1 VLLHDLLHESGSIY
15 VHLDWHTVHYCRIVL
30 DEIFGQERM
39 RNELVWGYHR
49 FGVGQQKQFTRA
61 HDTILWYSKGEGW
74 TFNLDKIRVPY
85 SQKTLDNF
93 KGGIGGSGFGAGELN
108 EKGKIPE
115 DHMVIA
121 PAYKSLNEVLP
132 YPTQKPEALLERIMK
147 ATSNEND
154 FVLDCFCGSGTTAAV
169 AEKLGRRWIACDLS
183 RFAIHTTRKRLLSIP
198 NVRPFIV
205 QNLGKYERQMWAG
218 SEFGEGSGEKA
229 AERQRAYIDFILKL
243 ANATPLH
250 GYTWLHGVKVISLA
264 IAWQFFNAV
273 AEARDDFA
281 KTFLLIAPNVI
292 VFERLRTD
300 FEGGRI
306 FRTDPIVPPEMEIFW
321 RDFQCY
327 MRGEGERA
335 SSLGA
340 LYLTNVQQFYERQN
354 GGQDEPEEMTS
365 VLGPKPPAQA
375 SGVEDFGKRIIDR
388 SGPAVVLNDEAH
400 HTHDEES
407 EWNKFIRGLHAEVSG
422 GLAAQLDFTATPRH
436 SKGQLFSW
444 TVYDYPL
451 KQAIIDNVVK
461 RPLKGIAQGITE
473 QRSDVASTRYQA
485 YLAAGVERWKEY
497 REQLTALGKKPV
509 LFVMMNDTA
518 EADDVGDWLRKKY
531 PSEFGGD
538 KLRIIHTDKS
548 GEVSK
553 KQLEEARRL
562 CREIDHEKSPI
573 NCIVSV
579 MMLRE
584 GWDVQSVTV
593 IVGLRPYTSKANILP
608 EQTVGRGL
616 RLMFRGASGYIER
629 VDVIGN
635 KTFIDFVEQL
645 EREEDIQLETF
656 KIGEKVSIITIA
668 PDPKKNDKD
677 IAIPVL
683 TPILTRKKSLAEEIT
698 ELDVS
703 ALTCP
708 VLPRKQDDA
717 AAKTFRYEGYD
728 IITLQKLIER
738 EYSIPEPQTA
748 EEVIGYY
755 ARRIAQDVKLP
766 SQFSALAPK
775 VREFLDTKAFGGPVT
790 LNEPA
795 MIKAISSNVAQ
806 YVTVKTFVEAL
817 RKMVIAELEPQL
829 LHAGR
834 PLSETPPFP
843 WSRAT
848 YAADKCIFNLV
859 PCDNE
864 FEKEFAQFLQ
874 KAPDV
879 QRFAKLPEQFGFAIE
894 YTDSVGNLRYSEPDF
909 VVLTGDR
916 IHYIVETKGLEDTNV
931 ANKDRAAQLWC
942 ENTTRLAGTPW
953 AYLKVL
959 QVAYKQL
966 QPTQFEDLLVLD
978 QKKFL

>member
-1 VLLHDLLHESGSIY
+1 MARRRKQSNADQLGLLEARVATAPLVPGIREKVKAWREGGYNGISDTTRILLNYWFYTDHRLANGRKFAYHHFQREAIETLIY
-15 VHLDWHTVHYCRIVL
+15 LYEFAKVRRHKNLVETFATRSNLRLLQYDDFGRYCVK
-30 DEIFGQERM
+30 M
-39 RNELVWGYHR
+39 A
-49 FGVGQQKQFTRA
+49 T
-61 HDTILWYSKGEGW
+61 
-74 TFNLDKIRVPY
+74 
-85 SQKTLDNF
+85 
-93 KGGIGGSGFGAGELN
+93 GSG
-108 EKGKIPE
+108 K
-115 DHMVIA
+115 
-121 PAYKSLNEVLP
+121 
-132 YPTQKPEALLERIMK
+132 T
-147 ATSNEND
+147 
-154 FVLDCFCGSGTTAAV
+154 
-169 AEKLGRRWIACDLS
+169 
-183 RFAIHTTRKRLLSIP
+183 
-198 NVRPFIV
+198 
-205 QNLGKYERQMWAG
+205 
-218 SEFGEGSGEKA
+218 
-229 AERQRAYIDFILKL
+229 
-243 ANATPLH
+243 
-250 GYTWLHGVKVISLA
+250 KVISLA

-273 AEARDDFA
+273 AEARDDYA

-354 GGQDEPEEMTS
+354 GGQDEPEEMTA
-365 VLGPKPPAQA
+365 VLGPKPPARA
-375 SGVEDFGKRIIDR
+375 CEVEDFDKRIIDR
-388 SGPAVVLNDEAH
+388 GEPVVVLNDEAH

-407 EWNKFIRGLHAEVSG
+407 EWNKIIRGLHAEASG

-461 RPLKGIAQGITE
+461 RPLKGVAQGITE

-531 PSEFGGD
+531 PSEFGAE
-538 KLRIIHTDKS
+538 KLLIIHTDRS

-553 KQLEEARRL
+553 KDLDIARKAS
-562 CREIDHEKSPI
+562 REVDDEKSPI

-635 KTFIDFVEQL
+635 KTFIEFVEQL

-668 PDPKKNDKD
+668 PDPKKIDKD

-683 TPILTRKKSLAEEIT
+683 TPILTRKKSLAEEIA

-703 ALTCP
+703 AFTCP

-775 VREFLDTKAFGGPVT
+775 VREFLETKAFGGPVT
-790 LNEPA
+790 LNESA

-806 YVTVKTFVEAL
+806 YVTVKTFVETL

-848 YAADKCIFNLV
+848 FAADKCIFNLV

-894 YTDSVGNLRYSEPDF
+894 YTDSVGNLRYYEPDF

-966 QPTQFEDLLVLD
+966 QPTRFEDLFVLE
-978 QKKFL
+978 QRKLL

>member
-1 VLLHDLLHESGSIY
+1 MARKRKQSPAQIDLLEAKVATAPCVPGIREKVKTWRDDGHKGVSDTTRILLNHWFYTDHKLPNGRKFKYHPFQREAIETLIY
-15 VHLDWHTVHYCRIVL
+15 LYEVAKVRRH
-30 DEIFGQERM
+30 
-39 RNELVWGYHR
+39 
-49 FGVGQQKQFTRA
+49 
-61 HDTILWYSKGEGW
+61 
-74 TFNLDKIRVPY
+74 
-85 SQKTLDNF
+85 KTLVETFATRSDLRLLQYDDF
-93 KGGIGGSGFGAGELN
+93 ARYCVKMATGSG
-108 EKGKIPE
+108 K
-115 DHMVIA
+115 
-121 PAYKSLNEVLP
+121 
-132 YPTQKPEALLERIMK
+132 T
-147 ATSNEND
+147 
-154 FVLDCFCGSGTTAAV
+154 
-169 AEKLGRRWIACDLS
+169 
-183 RFAIHTTRKRLLSIP
+183 
-198 NVRPFIV
+198 
-205 QNLGKYERQMWAG
+205 
-218 SEFGEGSGEKA
+218 
-229 AERQRAYIDFILKL
+229 
-243 ANATPLH
+243 
-250 GYTWLHGVKVISLA
+250 KVMSLA
-264 IAWQFFNAV
+264 IAWQFFNAT
-273 AEARDDFA
+273 AEARNDFA
-281 KTFLLIAPNVI
+281 KTFLIIAPNVI

-306 FRTDPIVPPEMEIFW
+306 FRGDPVIPPELQIYW
-321 RDFQCY
+321 NDFQCY

-340 LYLTNVQQFYERQN
+340 LYLTNVQQFYERQSN
-354 GGQDEPEEMTS
+354 RNDEPEELTA
-365 VLGPKPPAQA
+365 VLGSKPPAQT
-375 SGVEDFGKRIIDR
+375 STIEDFDKRIIDR
-388 SGPAVVLNDEAH
+388 GDRVAVINDEAH

-407 EWNKFIRGLHAEVSG
+407 EWNKIIRGLHAAVPG
-422 GLAAQLDFTATPRH
+422 GLTGQFDFTATPRH

-444 TVYDYPL
+444 TVFDYPL

-497 REQLTALGKKPV
+497 REQLAPLSKKPV

-531 PSEFGGD
+531 PSEFGSTQSGEK
-538 KLRIIHTDKS
+538 KLLIIHTDRS

-553 KQLEEARRL
+553 KMLDEARKAS
-562 CREIDHEKSPI
+562 REIDDEKSSL
-573 NCIVSV
+573 NCVVSV

-616 RLMFRGASGYIER
+616 RLMFRGQTGYIER

-635 KTFIDFVEQL
+635 KTFIEFVEQL

-656 KIGEKVSIITIA
+656 NLKEKVSIITIA
-668 PDPKKNDKD
+668 PDPKKKDRD

-683 TPILTRKKSLAEEIT
+683 SPILTRKKSLAEEIT
-698 ELDVS
+698 ELDVK
-703 ALTCP
+703 AFNCP

-717 AAKTFRYEGYD
+717 VAKSFRYEGYD
-728 IITLQKLIER
+728 IITLQKMVER
-738 EYSIPEPQTA
+738 EYKIPEPQTA

-766 SQFSALAPK
+766 SQFAALAPK
-775 VREFLDTKAFGGPVT
+775 VREFLETKAFGEQVA
-790 LNEPA
+790 LDEPA

-817 RKMVIAELEPQL
+817 RKLVISELEPQL

-834 PLSETPPFP
+834 MLSETPPFP

-848 YAADKCIFNLV
+848 MEAGKSIFNLV

-864 FEKEFAQFLQ
+864 YEKEFARFLQ
-874 KAPDV
+874 KADDV

-894 YTDSVGNLRYSEPDF
+894 YTDSVGNLRYYEPDF
-909 VVLTGDR
+909 VVLTSDGT
-916 IHYIVETKGLEDTNV
+916 HYIVETKGLEDTNV

-942 ENTTRLAGTPW
+942 ENTTKLAGKSW
-953 AYLKVL
+953 AYVKVL
-959 QVAYKQL
+959 QTAYKQL
-966 QPTQFEDLLVLD
+966 QPTRFEDLFVLA
-978 QKKFL
+978 QTKLL